1 MDVFVSSKK
10 THLNVDHL
18 LVYRQALVETS
29 EGRVGENHYR
39 RREIRKADFPKITTR
54 RSLVISP
61 YSVES
66 LVKAAVLAWMLCSDD
81 LSYFS

>member
-1 MDVFVSSKK
+1 MDVFVSAKK

-29 EGRVGENHYR
+29 EGVLVKIII

>member
-1 MDVFVSSKK
+1 MDVFVSAKK

-29 EGRVGENHYR
+29 EGRVGENII